1 MRFAPPRSYRRR
13 PGPEL
18 LEPRCLLSGTVPPGM
33 DLAQA
38 NWFYQNTFAA
48 PASVAP
54 EWNGHVASGDAG
66 SLGADYLAAIIA
78 RVNDYRW
85 MAGIP
90 GGITLDPTENAADQQ
105 TALMIAAND
114 ELSHSPP
121 PTWLDYTAAGADA
134 AAHSD
139 LTLGA
144 SGVTAIDLYM
154 TDPGSS
160 NTFVGHR
167 RWILDPPIRT
177 MGVGDIPAESNA
189 LYVVQPQVP
198 PAPSVT
204 AVAWPPAG
212 FVPAPLVPQRWSLQ
226 YDSSADF
233 SQATVAVTQNGAP
246 ETVQILS
253 NDDNGYGGNAIV
265 WDMPFA
271 PSPQPWQQTV
281 YTVNVANV
289 MINGTPQSFSYT
301 TTSFNPSTTTALQP
315 VPASVEF
322 LQPAAQVSANAGS
335 IVIEVARSMNADQQV
350 SVDYTT
356 SNGTAISGTN
366 YLATSGTLTF
376 APGQFY
382 SQIVVPILDGSSPSA
397 GKTFSIVLDSLGQA
411 SIGPVSATLVTITG
425 ASGNGSAPA
434 SGGGSPVSEPIVPN
448 PPVVLGVLDLFQPTV
463 AGHSRQSRRDATRL
477 AGFQLIFNEQ
487 VDPASATAI
496 GNYSL
501 IQYQPHD
508 RSLVAQSVRF
518 HVSYDPAA
526 DTVTLDLIGKHPF
539 PRGGRLILRASGTNG
554 ISNAAGA
561 PLAGNTTFAISP
573 GAKSIVP

>member
-1 MRFAPPRSYRRR
+1 
-13 PGPEL
+13 
-18 LEPRCLLSGTVPPGM
+18 M

-48 PASVAP
+48 PAGVAP
-54 EWNGHVASGDAG
+54 EWTGNVASGDAG
-66 SLGADYLAAIIA
+66 SLGSAYLAAIIA

-85 MAGIP
+85 MAGLP
-90 GGITLDPTENAADQQ
+90 GGVTLDPTENAADQQ
-105 TALMIAAND
+105 AALMIAAND

-121 PTWLDYTAAGADA
+121 PTWLDYSPAGADA

-167 RWILDPPIRT
+167 RWILDPTTRT
-177 MGVGDIPAESNA
+177 MGVGDIPSDSNA

-212 FVPAPLVPQRWSLQ
+212 FVPAPLMPQRWSLQ
-226 YDSSADF
+226 YDSTADF
-233 SQATVAVTQNGAP
+233 SQATVSVTQNGTP
-246 ETVQILS
+246 QTVQILS

-271 PSPQPWQQTV
+271 PSAQPWQPQTV

-301 TTSFNPSTTTALQP
+301 TTSFDPSTTTALQP

-322 LQPAAQVSANAGS
+322 LQPAAQVSANGGS
-335 IVIEVARSMNADQQV
+335 ILIEVARSMNADQQV
-350 SVDYTT
+350 SVEYAT

-376 APGQFY
+376 SPGQFY
-382 SQIVVPILDGSSPSA
+382 GQIVVPILARNSVNT

-425 ASGNGSAPA
+425 ASGNSAAPP
-434 SGGGSPVSEPIVPN
+434 SGGGSPINQPIVPN
-448 PPVVLGVLDLFQPTV
+448 PPVVLGVLDLFQTTV
-463 AGHSRQSRRDATRL
+463 AGHSRVSRRAATRL
-477 AGFQLIFNEQ
+477 VGFQLVFNEPLE
-487 VDPASATAI
+487 PASATAS

-501 IQYQPHD
+501 VQYQPHG
-508 RSLVAQSVRF
+508 RSLAAQSVRF

-526 DTVTLDLIGKHPF
+526 ETVSLDLIGKHPF
-539 PRGGRLILRASGTNG
+539 PRGGRLTLRASGING
-554 ISNAAGA
+554 LSNTSGS
-561 PLAGNTTFAISP
+561 PLAGNTRFAILP
-573 GAKSIVP
+573 GAASIVP